1 VEKNEIKEKEKYLLG
16 LLKEEFEFFKQLY
29 DQLEKQKKLLDQGED
44 SVEKNFTEIEKL
56 QQRIIQ
62 SQSRLKK
69 FLLENW
75 EKNYL
80 EDITSTLEVKRVVFN
95 IRFVLEECQKITQL
109 GENLVNDWLSMIKEE
124 MRNLRKS
131 EKLLNYA
138 DFPSVPQFV
147 DQKK

>member
-1 VEKNEIKEKEKYLLG
+1 MEKDETREKEKYLLG

-29 DQLEKQKKLLDQGED
+29 EQLEKQKRLLDQGEN
-44 SVEKNFTEIEKL
+44 SLEKNFVEVEKL
-56 QQRIIQ
+56 QQKILQ
-62 SQSRLKK
+62 SQNRLKK

-80 EDITSTLEVKRVVFN
+80 EEITSTLEVRKVVFN

-109 GENLVNDWLSMIKEE
+109 GENLVNSWLTKIKEE
-124 MRNLRKS
+124 MKNLKKS
-131 EKLLNYA
+131 EKLLSYA
-138 DFPSVPQFV
+138 DFPTFPQFV

>member
-1 VEKNEIKEKEKYLLG
+1 MEKNEIKEKEKYLLG